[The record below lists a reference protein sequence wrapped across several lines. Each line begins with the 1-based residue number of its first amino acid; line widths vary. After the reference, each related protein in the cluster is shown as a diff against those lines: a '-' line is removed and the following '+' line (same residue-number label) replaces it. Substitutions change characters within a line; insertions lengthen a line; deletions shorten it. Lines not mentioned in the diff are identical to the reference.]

1 MNKKLGTVLALTLAQ
16 ALATTAGAA
25 DMVSRDK
32 APTYVDNGARDGVK
46 IGMLTCDVGGGVGY
60 VLGSAKTVDCVFS
73 ASNGERDSYSG
84 VIRKMGV
91 DLGFTTQGRIVWA
104 VFAPTAGYHQGS
116 LGGLYQSATA
126 EATVG
131 VGIGTNVLI
140 GGTSGSIHLQT
151 VSISGQIGLN
161 LAATGTSVTLTPQG

>member
-25 DMVSRDK
+25 DMVYRDK
-32 APTYVDNGARDGVK
+32 APAYVDNGARDGVK

-60 VLGSAKTVDCVFS
+60 VLGSAKTIDCVFS
-73 ASNGERDSYSG
+73 TRNGERDSYSG

-116 LGGLYQSATA
+116 LGGLYQGATA